1 MELSPEQAERFINDG
16 LLSDWSAGVADLKPA
31 VRGWELC
38 SLGDAVYGL
47 GLIGALAYYIPHAHG
62 FWAVVLAVLKSL
74 VWPAFLVYDVLR
86 HVAG

>member
-1 MELSPEQAERFINDG
+1 MADNDRRARRNPR
-16 LLSDWSAGVADLKPA
+16 AGTA
-31 VRGWELC
+31 
-38 SLGDAVYGL
+38 DAVYGL
-47 GLIGALAYYIPHAHG
+47 GLTGALVYYIPHAHG